1 MQNISGEI
9 ADCIVLGAYYIKA
22 GNSVIDLGITVLILS
37 LHSSRKK
44 GTGKKKKDYVRNFV
58 SFSEES
64 IRRLSLNTTPL
75 PPQQTSLN
83 RTGSYGHA

>member
-44 GTGKKKKDYVRNFV
+44 GTGKKKKIMSGILF
-58 SFSEES
+58 
-64 IRRLSLNTTPL
+64 PL
-75 PPQQTSLN
+75 VKK
-83 RTGSYGHA
+83 A